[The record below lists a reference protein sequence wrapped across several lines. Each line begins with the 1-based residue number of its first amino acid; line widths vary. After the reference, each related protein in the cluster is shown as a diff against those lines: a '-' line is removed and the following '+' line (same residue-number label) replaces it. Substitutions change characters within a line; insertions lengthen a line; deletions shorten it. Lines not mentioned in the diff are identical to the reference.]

1 MTKLMIIMKTDA
13 YMSLIII
20 TTTMENLLMHTIKKT
35 KEPRTKETR
44 RKPVD
49 ALPKEAARVFR
60 TFVRVDAFP
69 SFLVRTVVMM
79 MKVNIIITTMTHSM
93 TRRRPRMIP
102 ATLRTAR
109 VGRRSMMVMA
119 TCTTTTTSL
128 ASSSGKNQLR
138 TRARCCTR

>member
-1 MTKLMIIMKTDA
+1 MTKLMTIMKTDA

-79 MKVNIIITTMTHSM
+79 MTVLVVTVIHFIMIII
-93 TRRRPRMIP
+93 PFLLARMVIMIIDHDG
-102 ATLRTAR
+102 L
-109 VGRRSMMVMA
+109 
-119 TCTTTTTSL
+119 
-128 ASSSGKNQLR
+128 
-138 TRARCCTR
+138 